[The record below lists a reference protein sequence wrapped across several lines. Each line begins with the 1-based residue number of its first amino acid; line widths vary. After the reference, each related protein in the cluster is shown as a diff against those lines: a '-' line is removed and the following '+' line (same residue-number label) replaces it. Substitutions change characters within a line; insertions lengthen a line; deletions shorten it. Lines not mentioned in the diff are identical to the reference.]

1 MENERN
7 SVATTSRKEAEG
19 ITGWIESVIITVSQT
34 SIGQAL
40 FKFIDSFLWVVE
52 KSTQWSLPAHEIA
65 AEENGKVFGRIELV
79 RPLPWLFFL
88 PGLVI
93 LRIIRCGLNLG
104 AFILGYPQIRPSGMV
119 KFVQK
124 TRRRLRAINVK
135 AIKARR
141 RITCAKDKRLTMIEA
156 KKALIRSI
164 RLTLSTLSCLD
175 TSKSSPS
182 PPPMKIRVGQMDFD
196 TIATP
201 EEKSTTESVGSPV
214 LHEMKRKFSQILDDE
229 SSDGSDNETL
239 RTKLERLAMENSTD
253 DSDFNIADCSMESS
267 TGSSENDVD
276 KEISFNETTEIQRE
290 ACKFLKDDT
299 YQLMSL
305 KLQIAKSMKD
315 KETKDGGKFEGVDS
329 SESAV
334 EKASNMIKDFVNG
347 EINSALQQSSTVS
360 EPSSAPEDIEEKKTS
375 KETCDTATEACTL
388 QKSDS
393 SPSKQNF
400 SEVCTSPKSRS
411 SPLKGNSSECCASEV
426 STSPKTR
433 SSPSKESPSKTQTQT
448 EISTL
453 PKSRNSP
460 SKQSCSETPEA
471 ITLPKSRNSPSK
483 ESCSETSEAITLP
496 KSRDSLSKESCS
508 ETSEAIILSESRDS
522 PSKESSET
530 SKAIT
535 LSESRDSPSKE
546 SSETSEATIL
556 AKSRD
561 SPSKESSETSKAIT
575 VPKSRDSPSKESSET
590 SKAITVPK
598 SRDSPSK
605 ESSETSEATTLPKSR
620 DSPSKESSETSE
632 ATTLPK
638 SRDSSSKKSCSE
650 TSEASTLPKSRDSPL
665 KKNSSD
671 TRASE
676 TSSALST
683 RRSPSKENYSGGQ
696 GKSYYK
702 SKKYGRNKST
712 WTEQ

>member
-305 KLQIAKSMKD
+305 IAKSMKD

-388 QKSDS
+388 PKSDS

-448 EISTL
+448 ETSTL
-453 PKSRNSP
+453 PKSCNSP

-471 ITLPKSRNSPSK
+471 ITLAKSRNSPSK

-496 KSRDSLSKESCS
+496 KSRDSPSKESCS
-508 ETSEAIILSESRDS
+508 ETSE
-522 PSKESSET
+522 
-530 SKAIT
+530 AIT

-546 SSETSEATIL
+546 KSSETSEATIL
-556 AKSRD
+556 LRKRVVQKRQKQAH
-561 SPSKESSETSKAIT
+561 
-575 VPKSRDSPSKESSET
+575 
-590 SKAITVPK
+590 
-598 SRDSPSK
+598 
-605 ESSETSEATTLPKSR
+605 
-620 DSPSKESSETSE
+620 
-632 ATTLPK
+632 
-638 SRDSSSKKSCSE
+638 
-650 TSEASTLPKSRDSPL
+650 
-665 KKNSSD
+665 
-671 TRASE
+671 
-676 TSSALST
+676 
-683 RRSPSKENYSGGQ
+683 Y
-696 GKSYYK
+696 
-702 SKKYGRNKST
+702 RNLVILL
-712 WTEQ
+712 

>member
-7 SVATTSRKEAEG
+7 SVATTSRKESEG
-19 ITGWIESVIITVSQT
+19 ITRWIESVIITVSQT

-79 RPLPWLFFL
+79 RPLPWLLFL

-93 LRIIRCGLNLG
+93 LRIIRCGLNVG
-104 AFILGYPQIRPSGMV
+104 AFILGYPRIRPSGMV

-135 AIKARR
+135 AVKARR
-141 RITCAKDKRLTMIEA
+141 RITCPKDKRLTMIEA

-164 RLTLSTLSCLD
+164 KLTLSTLSCLD

-229 SSDGSDNETL
+229 SSDGSDNETF

-290 ACKFLKDDT
+290 AYKFLKDDT

-315 KETKDGGKFEGVDS
+315 KETKDDGKLEGVDS

-334 EKASNMIKDFVNG
+334 EKASNMIKDFING
-347 EINSALQQSSTVS
+347 EINSTLQQSTVS
-360 EPSSAPEDIEEKKTS
+360 EPSSEDIEEKKTS
-375 KETCDTATEACTL
+375 KETCDTEACTL
-388 QKSDS
+388 PKSDS
-393 SPSKQNF
+393 SSSKENS
-400 SEVCTSPKSRS
+400 SEVCTSSKSRS
-411 SPLKGNSSECCASEV
+411 SPSKGNSSECCASEV

-433 SSPSKESPSKTQTQT
+433 SSPSKESPSKESPSKENPSKESPSKTQTQT
-448 EISTL
+448 ETITL

-460 SKQSCSETPEA
+460 SKESCSETPETITLPKSRNSPSKESRSETPEAITLPKSRNSPSKESCSETPEA

-483 ESCSETSEAITLP
+483 ESCSEAITLP
-496 KSRDSLSKESCS
+496 KSRN
-508 ETSEAIILSESRDS
+508 S
-522 PSKESSET
+522 PSKEY
-530 SKAIT
+530 
-535 LSESRDSPSKE
+535 
-546 SSETSEATIL
+546 
-556 AKSRD
+556 
-561 SPSKESSETSKAIT
+561 
-575 VPKSRDSPSKESSET
+575 
-590 SKAITVPK
+590 
-598 SRDSPSK
+598 
-605 ESSETSEATTLPKSR
+605 
-620 DSPSKESSETSE
+620 
-632 ATTLPK
+632 
-638 SRDSSSKKSCSE
+638 
-650 TSEASTLPKSRDSPL
+650 
-665 KKNSSD
+665 SSD

-676 TSSALST
+676 TVSALSRT
-683 RRSPSKENYSGGQ
+683 RSSPSKESYSSVQ

-702 SKKYGRNKST
+702 SKKYGRNKPT

>member
-1 MENERN
+1 MKEDFIQVNPSTLSETNSKMLLVIPCYKKTCLYHESLRQKSNLTMENERN
-7 SVATTSRKEAEG
+7 SVATTSRKESEG
-19 ITGWIESVIITVSQT
+19 ITRWIESVIITVSQT

-79 RPLPWLFFL
+79 RPLPWLLFL

-93 LRIIRCGLNLG
+93 LRIIRCGLNVG
-104 AFILGYPQIRPSGMV
+104 AFILGYPRIRPSGMV

-135 AIKARR
+135 AVKARR
-141 RITCAKDKRLTMIEA
+141 RITCPKDKRLTMIEA

-164 RLTLSTLSCLD
+164 KLTLSTLSCLD

-229 SSDGSDNETL
+229 SSDGSDNETF

-290 ACKFLKDDT
+290 AYKFLKDDT

-315 KETKDGGKFEGVDS
+315 KETKDDGKLEGVDS

-334 EKASNMIKDFVNG
+334 EKASNMIKDFING
-347 EINSALQQSSTVS
+347 EINSTLQQST
-360 EPSSAPEDIEEKKTS
+360 EPSSEDIEEKKTS
-375 KETCDTATEACTL
+375 KETCDTEACTL
-388 QKSDS
+388 PKSDS
-393 SPSKQNF
+393 SSSKENS
-400 SEVCTSPKSRS
+400 SEVCTSSKSRS
-411 SPLKGNSSECCASEV
+411 SPSKGNSSECCASEV

-433 SSPSKESPSKTQTQT
+433 SSPSKESPSKESPSKENPSKESPSKTQTQT
-448 EISTL
+448 ETITL

-460 SKQSCSETPEA
+460 SKESCSETPETITLPKSRNSPSKESRSETPEAITLPKSRNSPSKESCSETPEA

-483 ESCSETSEAITLP
+483 ESCSEAITLP
-496 KSRDSLSKESCS
+496 KSRN
-508 ETSEAIILSESRDS
+508 S
-522 PSKESSET
+522 PSKEY
-530 SKAIT
+530 
-535 LSESRDSPSKE
+535 
-546 SSETSEATIL
+546 
-556 AKSRD
+556 
-561 SPSKESSETSKAIT
+561 
-575 VPKSRDSPSKESSET
+575 
-590 SKAITVPK
+590 
-598 SRDSPSK
+598 
-605 ESSETSEATTLPKSR
+605 
-620 DSPSKESSETSE
+620 
-632 ATTLPK
+632 
-638 SRDSSSKKSCSE
+638 
-650 TSEASTLPKSRDSPL
+650 
-665 KKNSSD
+665 SSD

-676 TSSALST
+676 TVSALSRT
-683 RRSPSKENYSGGQ
+683 RSSPSKESYSSVQ

-702 SKKYGRNKST
+702 SKKYGRNKPT

>member
-1 MENERN
+1 MKEDFIQVNPSTFPETNSKMLLVIPCYMKTCLCHESLRQKLNLAMENERN

-141 RITCAKDKRLTMIEA
+141 RITCAK
-156 KKALIRSI
+156 
-164 RLTLSTLSCLD
+164 
-175 TSKSSPS
+175 
-182 PPPMKIRVGQMDFD
+182 
-196 TIATP
+196 IATP

>member
-1 MENERN
+1 MLLVIPCHKKTCLCHETLRQKLNLAMENERN
-7 SVATTSRKEAEG
+7 SIITTSRKEPEG
-19 ITGWIESVIITVSQT
+19 ITGWIESVIMTVSQT

-79 RPLPWLFFL
+79 RPLPWLLFL

-93 LRIIRCGLNLG
+93 LRIIRCGLNVG
-104 AFILGYPQIRPSGMV
+104 AFILGYPRIRPSGMV

-175 TSKSSPS
+175 TKSSPS

-239 RTKLERLAMENSTD
+239 RAKLERLAMENSTD
-253 DSDFNIADCSMESS
+253 DSDFNIADCSTESS

-276 KEISFNETTEIQRE
+276 KEISFNETIEIQRE
-290 ACKFLKDDT
+290 ACNFLKDDT

-315 KETKDGGKFEGVDS
+315 EGTKDGGKLEGVDS

-334 EKASNMIKDFVNG
+334 EKASNTIKDFING

-360 EPSSAPEDIEEKKTS
+360 ESTIPEDIEEKKAS
-375 KETCDTATEACTL
+375 KETATTEASTL
-388 QKSDS
+388 PKSDS
-393 SPSKQNF
+393 SP
-400 SEVCTSPKSRS
+400 PKE
-411 SPLKGNSSECCASEV
+411 NSSEV
-426 STSPKTR
+426 STSPKSRSPPSKENSSEYSASEVSSKAR
-433 SSPSKESPSKTQTQT
+433 SSPSKESPSKAQTQT
-448 EISTL
+448 E
-453 PKSRNSP
+453 
-460 SKQSCSETPEA
+460 
-471 ITLPKSRNSPSK
+471 
-483 ESCSETSEAITLP
+483 
-496 KSRDSLSKESCS
+496 
-508 ETSEAIILSESRDS
+508 
-522 PSKESSET
+522 
-530 SKAIT
+530 
-535 LSESRDSPSKE
+535 
-546 SSETSEATIL
+546 
-556 AKSRD
+556 
-561 SPSKESSETSKAIT
+561 
-575 VPKSRDSPSKESSET
+575 
-590 SKAITVPK
+590 
-598 SRDSPSK
+598 
-605 ESSETSEATTLPKSR
+605 TLPKSR
-620 DSPSKESSETSE
+620 DSPSKQSCSETSEEITLPKFPDSPSKENCSETSEEITQPKSRDSPSKENCSETSE
-632 ATTLPK
+632 ATTQPK
-638 SRDSSSKKSCSE
+638 SRDSPSKKSCSE
-650 TSEASTLPKSRDSPL
+650 TSEATTQPKSRDSPS
-665 KKNSSD
+665 KKSCSETSEATTQPKSRD
-671 TRASE
+671 SPSKKETRASE
-676 TSSALST
+676 ANNSLSKTRNSPSKECSTDTRGSEAVSALSRT
-683 RRSPSKENYSGGQ
+683 RRSPSKENYSIQ

-702 SKKYGRNKST
+702 SKKYGRNRST

>member
-1 MENERN
+1 MKEDFIHVNPSTLPETKSKMLLVIPCYGKICLRCESLRQKSNLAMENERN
-7 SVATTSRKEAEG
+7 SVATTSRRESEG
-19 ITGWIESVIITVSQT
+19 ITGWIESVIMTVSQT

-79 RPLPWLFFL
+79 RPLPWLLFL

-93 LRIIRCGLNLG
+93 LRIIRCGLNVG
-104 AFILGYPQIRPSGMV
+104 AFILGYPRIRPSGMV

-135 AIKARR
+135 AVKARR

-253 DSDFNIADCSMESS
+253 DSDFNIAECSIESS
-267 TGSSENDVD
+267 TGSSENDPD
-276 KEISFNETTEIQRE
+276 KEISFNETAEIQRE

-315 KETKDGGKFEGVDS
+315 EETKDGAKLEGAMDS

-334 EKASNMIKDFVNG
+334 AKASSVTKDFING

-360 EPSSAPEDIEEKKTS
+360 EPSSAPEDTEEKKTS
-375 KETCDTATEACTL
+375 TPPTTEACTL
-388 QKSDS
+388 SKSDS
-393 SPSKQNF
+393 SPSKENS
-400 SEVCTSPKSRS
+400 SEVCASPKSRS
-411 SPLKGNSSECCASEV
+411 SPSKGNSSEV

-433 SSPSKESPSKTQTQT
+433 SSPSKESPPKTQTQT
-448 EISTL
+448 ETNQT
-453 PKSRNSP
+453 KSRDSP
-460 SKQSCSETPEA
+460 SKESCSETSEA
-471 ITLPKSRNSPSK
+471 STLSKSRNSPSK
-483 ESCSETSEAITLP
+483 ESCSEASEA
-496 KSRDSLSKESCS
+496 S
-508 ETSEAIILSESRDS
+508 
-522 PSKESSET
+522 
-530 SKAIT
+530 T
-535 LSESRDSPSKE
+535 LS
-546 SSETSEATIL
+546 
-556 AKSRD
+556 KSRD
-561 SPSKESSETSKAIT
+561 SPSKE
-575 VPKSRDSPSKESSET
+575 KE
-590 SKAITVPK
+590 
-598 SRDSPSK
+598 
-605 ESSETSEATTLPKSR
+605 
-620 DSPSKESSETSE
+620 
-632 ATTLPK
+632 
-638 SRDSSSKKSCSE
+638 
-650 TSEASTLPKSRDSPL
+650 
-665 KKNSSD
+665 

-676 TSSALST
+676 ASALSRT
-683 RRSPSKENYSGGQ
+683 RRSPSKESYSAVQ

-702 SKKYGRNKST
+702 SKKYGRNKPT

>member
-7 SVATTSRKEAEG
+7 SVATTSRKESEG
-19 ITGWIESVIITVSQT
+19 ITRWIESVIITVSQT

-79 RPLPWLFFL
+79 RPLPWLLFL

-93 LRIIRCGLNLG
+93 LRIIRCGLNVG
-104 AFILGYPQIRPSGMV
+104 AFILGYPRIRPSGMV

-135 AIKARR
+135 AVKARR
-141 RITCAKDKRLTMIEA
+141 RITCPKDKRLTMIEA

-253 DSDFNIADCSMESS
+253 DSDFNIAECSMESS

-290 ACKFLKDDT
+290 AYKFLKDDT

-315 KETKDGGKFEGVDS
+315 KETKDGEKLESVDS

-334 EKASNMIKDFVNG
+334 EKASNMIKDFING

-360 EPSSAPEDIEEKKTS
+360 EPTSVPEDIEEKKTS
-375 KETCDTATEACTL
+375 KETCDTEACTL
-388 QKSDS
+388 SKSDS
-393 SPSKQNF
+393 SSSKENS

-411 SPLKGNSSECCASEV
+411 SPSKGNSSKCCASEV

-448 EISTL
+448 ETSTL

-460 SKQSCSETPEA
+460 SKESYSETPEA

-483 ESCSETSEAITLP
+483 ESCQKQLRYRNLVILPRKSVPRIRAHQKLFLRYREHVVLLQKRVIRAYKGNLITSRKNMAAINLHGPNSEH
-496 KSRDSLSKESCS
+496 RW
-508 ETSEAIILSESRDS
+508 
-522 PSKESSET
+522 
-530 SKAIT
+530 
-535 LSESRDSPSKE
+535 
-546 SSETSEATIL
+546 
-556 AKSRD
+556 
-561 SPSKESSETSKAIT
+561 
-575 VPKSRDSPSKESSET
+575 
-590 SKAITVPK
+590 
-598 SRDSPSK
+598 
-605 ESSETSEATTLPKSR
+605 
-620 DSPSKESSETSE
+620 
-632 ATTLPK
+632 
-638 SRDSSSKKSCSE
+638 
-650 TSEASTLPKSRDSPL
+650 
-665 KKNSSD
+665 
-671 TRASE
+671 
-676 TSSALST
+676 
-683 RRSPSKENYSGGQ
+683 RRC
-696 GKSYYK
+696 
-702 SKKYGRNKST
+702 
-712 WTEQ
+712 

>member
-1 MENERN
+1 MKEDFIQVNPSTLSETNSKMLLVIPCYKKTCLYHESLRQKSNLTMENERN
-7 SVATTSRKEAEG
+7 SVATTSRKESEG
-19 ITGWIESVIITVSQT
+19 ITRWIESVIITVSQT

-79 RPLPWLFFL
+79 RPLPWLLFL

-93 LRIIRCGLNLG
+93 LRIIRCGLNVG
-104 AFILGYPQIRPSGMV
+104 AFILGYPRIRPSGMV

-135 AIKARR
+135 AVKARR
-141 RITCAKDKRLTMIEA
+141 RITCPKDKRLTMIEA

-164 RLTLSTLSCLD
+164 KLTLSTLSCLD

-229 SSDGSDNETL
+229 SSDGSDNETF

-290 ACKFLKDDT
+290 AYKFLKDDT

-315 KETKDGGKFEGVDS
+315 KETKDDGKLEGVDS

-334 EKASNMIKDFVNG
+334 EKASNMIKDFING
-347 EINSALQQSSTVS
+347 EINSTLQQSTVS
-360 EPSSAPEDIEEKKTS
+360 EPSSEDIEEKKTS
-375 KETCDTATEACTL
+375 KETCDTEACTL
-388 QKSDS
+388 PKSDS
-393 SPSKQNF
+393 SSSKENS
-400 SEVCTSPKSRS
+400 SEVCTSSKSRS
-411 SPLKGNSSECCASEV
+411 SPSKGNSSECCASEV

-433 SSPSKESPSKTQTQT
+433 SSPSKESPSKESPSKENPSKESPSKTQTQT
-448 EISTL
+448 ETITL

-460 SKQSCSETPEA
+460 SKESCSETPETITLPKSRNSPSKESRSETPEAITLPKSRNSPSKESCSETPEA

-483 ESCSETSEAITLP
+483 ESCSEAITLP
-496 KSRDSLSKESCS
+496 KSRN
-508 ETSEAIILSESRDS
+508 S
-522 PSKESSET
+522 PSKEY
-530 SKAIT
+530 
-535 LSESRDSPSKE
+535 
-546 SSETSEATIL
+546 
-556 AKSRD
+556 
-561 SPSKESSETSKAIT
+561 
-575 VPKSRDSPSKESSET
+575 
-590 SKAITVPK
+590 
-598 SRDSPSK
+598 
-605 ESSETSEATTLPKSR
+605 
-620 DSPSKESSETSE
+620 
-632 ATTLPK
+632 
-638 SRDSSSKKSCSE
+638 
-650 TSEASTLPKSRDSPL
+650 
-665 KKNSSD
+665 SSD

-676 TSSALST
+676 TVSALSRT
-683 RRSPSKENYSGGQ
+683 RSSPSKESYSSVQ

-702 SKKYGRNKST
+702 SKKYGRNKPT

>member
-7 SVATTSRKEAEG
+7 SVATTSRKESEG
-19 ITGWIESVIITVSQT
+19 ITRWIESVIITVSQT

-79 RPLPWLFFL
+79 RPLPWLLFL

-93 LRIIRCGLNLG
+93 LRIIRCGLNVG
-104 AFILGYPQIRPSGMV
+104 AFILGYPRIRPSGMV

-135 AIKARR
+135 AVKARR
-141 RITCAKDKRLTMIEA
+141 RITCPK
-156 KKALIRSI
+156 
-164 RLTLSTLSCLD
+164 
-175 TSKSSPS
+175 
-182 PPPMKIRVGQMDFD
+182 
-196 TIATP
+196 IATP

-253 DSDFNIADCSMESS
+253 DSDFNIAECSMESS

-290 ACKFLKDDT
+290 AYKFLKDDT

-315 KETKDGGKFEGVDS
+315 KETKDGEKLESVDS

-334 EKASNMIKDFVNG
+334 EKASNMIKDFING

-360 EPSSAPEDIEEKKTS
+360 EPTSVPEDIEEKKTS
-375 KETCDTATEACTL
+375 KETCDTEACTL
-388 QKSDS
+388 SKSDS
-393 SPSKQNF
+393 SSSKENS

-411 SPLKGNSSECCASEV
+411 SPSKGNSSKCCASEV

-448 EISTL
+448 ETSTL

-460 SKQSCSETPEA
+460 SKESYSETPEA

-483 ESCSETSEAITLP
+483 ESCQKQLRYRNLVILPRKSVPRIRAHQKLFLRYREHVVLLQKRVIRAYKGNLITSRKNMAAINLHGPNSEH
-496 KSRDSLSKESCS
+496 RW
-508 ETSEAIILSESRDS
+508 
-522 PSKESSET
+522 
-530 SKAIT
+530 
-535 LSESRDSPSKE
+535 
-546 SSETSEATIL
+546 
-556 AKSRD
+556 
-561 SPSKESSETSKAIT
+561 
-575 VPKSRDSPSKESSET
+575 
-590 SKAITVPK
+590 
-598 SRDSPSK
+598 
-605 ESSETSEATTLPKSR
+605 
-620 DSPSKESSETSE
+620 
-632 ATTLPK
+632 
-638 SRDSSSKKSCSE
+638 
-650 TSEASTLPKSRDSPL
+650 
-665 KKNSSD
+665 
-671 TRASE
+671 
-676 TSSALST
+676 
-683 RRSPSKENYSGGQ
+683 RRC
-696 GKSYYK
+696 
-702 SKKYGRNKST
+702 
-712 WTEQ
+712 